1 MDTQKV
7 IEYLDELVSS
17 HTGKHF
23 NDVQGSI
30 LEGVLNGQKYNDIGK
45 NIHRSKG
52 HIKDEG
58 YKLWQ
63 LLSEVLDED
72 INKSNFRSIVDRITG
87 TNVQIN
93 HINFGSMYAN
103 YSPEFEEMKKF
114 IGEAEN
120 LITSVKNKTK
130 LETIPKL
137 LKLGLTYE
145 QISHALDLPLE
156 TVCQHLSTKN

>member
-7 IEYLDELVSS
+7 IEFLDELVSS
-17 HTGKHF
+17 HTKKYL
-23 NDVQGSI
+23 NDVQISI

-72 INKSNFRSIVDRITG
+72 INKSNFRSIVDRMTG
-87 TNVQIN
+87 TNISI
-93 HINFGSMYAN
+93 INFSSMYAN
-103 YSPEFEEMKKF
+103 YSPEFEDIKKF
-114 IGEAEN
+114 MGEAEN
-120 LITSVKNKTK
+120 LIKSVKNKTK
-130 LETIPKL
+130 LETIPRL

-145 QISHALDLPLE
+145 QISHALDLPLK
-156 TVCQHLSTKN
+156 TICQHLSTEN

>member
-17 HTGKHF
+17 HTKKHL
-23 NDVQGSI
+23 NDVQISI

-72 INKSNFRSIVDRITG
+72 INKSNFRSIVDRMTE
-87 TNVQIN
+87 TNISI
-93 HINFGSMYAN
+93 INFSSMYAN
-103 YSPEFEEMKKF
+103 YSPEFEDIKKF
-114 IGEAEN
+114 MGEAEN
-120 LITSVKNKTK
+120 LIKSVKNKTK
-130 LETIPKL
+130 LETIPRL

-145 QISHALDLPLE
+145 QISHALDLPLK
-156 TVCQHLSTKN
+156 TICQHLSTEN

>member
-17 HTGKHF
+17 HTKKHL
-23 NDVQGSI
+23 NDVQISI

-72 INKSNFRSIVDRITG
+72 INK
-87 TNVQIN
+87 
-93 HINFGSMYAN
+93 Y
-103 YSPEFEEMKKF
+103 
-114 IGEAEN
+114 
-120 LITSVKNKTK
+120 
-130 LETIPKL
+130 
-137 LKLGLTYE
+137 
-145 QISHALDLPLE
+145 
-156 TVCQHLSTKN
+156 

>member
-17 HTGKHF
+17 HTKKHL
-23 NDVQGSI
+23 NDVQISI

-72 INKSNFRSIVDRITG
+72 INKSNFRSIVDRMTG
-87 TNVQIN
+87 TNISI
-93 HINFGSMYAN
+93 INFSSMYAN
-103 YSPEFEEMKKF
+103 YSPEFEDIKKF
-114 IGEAEN
+114 MGEAEN
-120 LITSVKNKTK
+120 LIKSVKNKIK
-130 LETIPKL
+130 LETIPRL

-145 QISHALDLPLE
+145 QISHALDLPLK
-156 TVCQHLSTKN
+156 TICQHLSTEN

>member
-17 HTGKHF
+17 HTKKHL
-23 NDVQGSI
+23 NDVQISI

-72 INKSNFRSIVDRITG
+72 INKSNFRSIVDRMTG
-87 TNVQIN
+87 TNISI
-93 HINFGSMYAN
+93 INFSSMYAN
-103 YSPEFEEMKKF
+103 YSPEFEDIKKF
-114 IGEAEN
+114 MGEAEN
-120 LITSVKNKTK
+120 LIKSVKNKTK
-130 LETIPKL
+130 LETIPRL
-137 LKLGLTYE
+137 LKSGLTYE
-145 QISHALDLPLE
+145 QISHALDLPLK
-156 TVCQHLSTKN
+156 TICQHLSTEN

>member
-7 IEYLDELVSS
+7 IEYLDDLVSS
-17 HTGKHF
+17 HIKKHL
-23 NDVQGSI
+23 NDVQISI

-72 INKSNFRSIVDRITG
+72 INKSNFRSIVDRMTG
-87 TNVQIN
+87 TNISI
-93 HINFGSMYAN
+93 INFSSMYAN
-103 YSPEFEEMKKF
+103 YSPEFEDIKKF
-114 IGEAEN
+114 MGEAEN
-120 LITSVKNKTK
+120 LIKSVKNKTK
-130 LETIPKL
+130 LETIPRL

-145 QISHALDLPLE
+145 QISHALDLPLK
-156 TVCQHLSTKN
+156 TICQHLSTEN

>member
-1 MDTQKV
+1 MDAQKAV
-7 IEYLDELVSS
+7 EYLDELVAS
-17 HTGKHF
+17 HTGKHL
-23 NDVQGSI
+23 NDLQISI
-30 LEGVLNGQKYNDIGK
+30 LEGVLNGQKYNEIGN

-63 LLSEVLDED
+63 LLSDVLDED
-72 INKSNFRSIVDRITG
+72 INKSNLRSIVDRITG

-93 HINFGSMYAN
+93 NINFGSMYAN

-120 LITSVKNKTK
+120 LIKSVKNKTK
-130 LETIPKL
+130 LETIPRL

-156 TVCQHLSTKN
+156 TVCQHLSTEN